1 MVVGLHGGT
10 WKRTYKNRNKKTKI
24 ETNIATMIETNRKRQ
39 MCEKTR
45 IESYNERNRR
55 TKIETK
61 VQKWKHKHN
70 NKERDRNVIEPY
82 R

>member
-1 MVVGLHGGT
+1 
-10 WKRTYKNRNKKTKI
+10 
-24 ETNIATMIETNRKRQ
+24 